1 MKPTQH
7 MLLLAFLFAVTHLHA
22 QQPTDCVNAITVCGD
37 SEINLDVNGI
47 GIQELNG
54 LNNCASRENN
64 SLWLKVT
71 LVTDGTLGF
80 TLTPESTSIIED
92 YDFFVFGPNQDCG
105 SLGQAIRCSTT
116 NPQAANQGNNL
127 TGMNGSQTDTSEGPG
142 ANGNS
147 FVRWLDVMAGETYY
161 IVIDR
166 PIGNSPFSLE
176 WIGTAEFASPP
187 TNEANSD
194 LELNISECDA
204 VAPFDDFTTNF
215 DLTVNTNVIVG
226 TQTNVTVTYFESETD
241 ANIDSNPITGAYT
254 NTSNPQEVYA
264 KITDDTTG
272 CFEIVP
278 FNLIV
283 GTGANYPTPSD
294 YILCDNANDGNANN
308 GQTTFNLLIK
318 NAEILGDQ
326 NEDDLNISYHES
338 FDDAEFDRNPLPN
351 LYYNN
356 IAFLQEIFV
365 RIENAE
371 NVNCFSIRS
380 FNLIVLDTPNAFNA
394 DQVQCSDTNEGLFNL
409 TNSNNELTG
418 GEPDRSTRFFSS
430 FNDASN
436 NTNEIGNPTN
446 FLNTSNPQ
454 TIYVQVIDTNSECYS
469 IAELLL
475 RISNTSVNNS
485 LIRVCDDDGNEDG
498 IHVFDLTNA
507 EGDILTGIP
516 GTATIAYYENLDDAS
531 LENNPLSTN
540 YTNITPYNQII
551 YARVETNNDCY
562 GIAEIEL
569 IVNELPDIETE
580 YLEYYCLNSFPETI
594 TINVGNLN
602 TGNYNYLWSSGETT
616 STITVNEPGIYSV
629 EITSINTGCSKIR
642 TVTVEASNIATI
654 NTINVSDASNDNTV
668 TVIVSGEGDY
678 EYALFNEYGSYTPFQ
693 SSNIFTNVLGGIYTV
708 HVRDIKNGCGITIA
722 DVFVIGFPKFFTP
735 NGDGNNDTWNIKGVT
750 SLFQA
755 NSKILIFDRY
765 GKLIKE
771 LSPLGEGWDG
781 TLNGEALPISDY
793 WFEITL
799 EDGRSF
805 KDHFTLKR

>member
-1 MKPTQH
+1 
-7 MLLLAFLFAVTHLHA
+7 MLLLAFFFAVTHSYA

-105 SLGQAIRCSTT
+105 SLSQAIRCSTT

-127 TGMNGSQTDTSEGPG
+127 TGMIDLPDFEPSEGPG
-142 ANGNS
+142 GDGDS
-147 FVRWLDVMAGETYY
+147 FVSWLNVLAGETYF

-166 PIGNSPFSLE
+166 PIGNSPFNLE

-194 LELNISECDA
+194 LELNLSECDA
-204 VAPFDDFTTNF
+204 VPPFDDFTTTF
-215 DLTVNTNVIVG
+215 DLTSNTNAIVG
-226 TQTNVTVTYFESETD
+226 AQTNVTVTYFESETD
-241 ANIDSNPITGAYT
+241 ANIDSNPIIGAYT
-254 NTSNPQEVYA
+254 NTFNPQEVYA

-272 CFEIVP
+272 CFEIIP

-294 YILCDNANDGNANN
+294 YLLCDNATDGDANN

-351 LYYNN
+351 LYYND
-356 IAFLQEIFV
+356 IPFFQEIFV

-380 FNLIVLDTPNAFNA
+380 FNLIVLETPDAFNA
-394 DQVQCSDTNEGLFNL
+394 EQVQCSDTDVGSFNL

-418 GEPDRSTRFFSS
+418 AQPDRSTKFFTS

-436 NTNEIGNPTN
+436 DVNEITNASN

-454 TIYVQVIDTNSECYS
+454 TLYVQVIDNNTECFS
-469 IAELLL
+469 IAELVL

-485 LIRVCDDDGNEDG
+485 LIRVCDDDDNEDG
-498 IHVFDLTNA
+498 LHIFDLTNA
-507 EGDILTGIP
+507 EADILTGVP
-516 GTATIAYYENLDDAS
+516 GTATIEYYENLDDAL
-531 LENNPLSTN
+531 LENNSINSN
-540 YTNITPYNQII
+540 YTNIIPYNQIV
-551 YARVETNNDCY
+551 YARVENNNNCY

-569 IVNELPDIETE
+569 IVNELPNIEPE
-580 YLEYYCLNSFPETI
+580 DLKYYCLNTFPETI
-594 TINVGNLN
+594 NIDVGTL
-602 TGNYNYLWSSGETT
+602 TTSNYNYLWSSGETT
-616 STITVNEPGIYSV
+616 STIAVNEPGVYSV
-629 EITSINTGCSKIR
+629 EITSINTGCSKTR
-642 TVTVEASNIATI
+642 TITVEASNIATI
-654 NTINVSDASNDNTV
+654 NTINVSDASNNNTV
-668 TVIVSGEGDY
+668 KVIVNGEGDY
-678 EYALFNEYGSYTPFQ
+678 EYALFNENGSYTPYQ
-693 SSNIFTNVLGGIYTV
+693 SSNVFNNVLGGIYTI
-708 HVRDIKNGCGITIA
+708 HVRDIKNGCGISTA

-735 NGDGNNDTWNIKGVT
+735 NGDGDNDTWNLKGVT
-750 SLFQA
+750 SLSQA

-771 LSPLGEGWDG
+771 LSPLGDGWDG
-781 TLNGEALPISDY
+781 TLNGEPLPISDY